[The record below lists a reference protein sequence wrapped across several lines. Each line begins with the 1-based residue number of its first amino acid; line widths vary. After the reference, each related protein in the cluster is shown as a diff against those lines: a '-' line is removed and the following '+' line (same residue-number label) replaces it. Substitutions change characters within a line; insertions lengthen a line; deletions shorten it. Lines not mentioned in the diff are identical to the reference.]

1 MTHSGAHVRFELE
14 IDAVQAGRL
23 EDLLERLGVE
33 RWLVLPGQSGRTSE
47 GRWNR
52 TGQITPSGRRVL
64 VVMTLTRDTADR
76 ISPQLHDTLD
86 QLRGDIIAYPVEA
99 RSAAS

>member
-1 MTHSGAHVRFELE
+1 MKPVTACTRLELE
-14 IDAVQAGRL
+14 IDAVQLGRV

-47 GRWNR
+47 GRWSR

-64 VVMTLTRDTADR
+64 VILTLTPDAAGTVLPRLDEALDR
-76 ISPQLHDTLD
+76 LH
-86 QLRGDIIAYPVEA
+86 GDRVMYTVEA
-99 RSAAS
+99 RLG